1 MRTCLDRNILLS
13 CKGFTFHIS
22 QTLPFLKVRVV
33 LRVVLVTGLLQ
44 GVVEVIGVF
53 LIDIHRRQVCASA
66 EPPLLGAWRKEGT
79 RVLIHPHPQ

>member
-1 MRTCLDRNILLS
+1 MGTCLDRNTLLS
-13 CKGFTFHIS
+13 CKGFTFVS
-22 QTLPFLKVRVV
+22 QTVPFLKVRVV
-33 LRVVLVTGLLQ
+33 LRVVLVTGLFQ

-79 RVLIHPHPQ
+79 RVLIHARPQ